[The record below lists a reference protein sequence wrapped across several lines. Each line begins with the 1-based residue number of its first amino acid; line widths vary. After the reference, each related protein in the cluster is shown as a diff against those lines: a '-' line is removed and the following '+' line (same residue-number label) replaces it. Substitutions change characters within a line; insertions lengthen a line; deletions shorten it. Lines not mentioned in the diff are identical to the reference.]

1 MFEQEFETIQDNID
15 KIEEEVNRET
25 YDPDL
30 VDEFCTYGMFLKTKN
45 TLNSIVKY
53 FETFLNENEVN
64 DMGDFLIWYNHDDLR
79 KRINSLWEHSLK
91 HKQNTNLFDF
101 NFENNRIIKTEII
114 GKGTLKDFLIDEGDE
129 YKVSGI
135 RDLKSFATD
144 QK

>member
-1 MFEQEFETIQDNID
+1 MNSALMECSSKLN
-15 KIEEEVNRET
+15 K
-25 YDPDL
+25 
-30 VDEFCTYGMFLKTKN
+30 
-45 TLNSIVKY
+45 TLNCIVKY

-79 KRINSLWEHSLK
+79 KRISSLWEHSLK
-91 HKQNTNLFDF
+91 HRQNTNLFDF

-114 GKGTLKDFLIDEGDE
+114 GKGTLKDFLTDEGDE